1 MLNFFNLFLFLFA
14 AWFCFM
20 VGAQKITWLYIFFG
34 LISSL
39 LVAGASQRMKL
50 FDKNSE
56 LLYLSLGFYRHF
68 SKTYLANFFSSIS
81 LIVKMA
87 FAKNSV
93 NPLIFNLKFDDEQKY
108 NVGLLI
114 ATINMTSGLFVIG
127 TKEDELMIH
136 AIDAT
141 YFTKFSLNKV
151 NKSLANVNDDHLV

>member
-1 MLNFFNLFLFLFA
+1 
-14 AWFCFM
+14 
-20 VGAQKITWLYIFFG
+20 
-34 LISSL
+34 
-39 LVAGASQRMKL
+39 
-50 FDKNSE
+50 
-56 LLYLSLGFYRHF
+56 
-68 SKTYLANFFSSIS
+68 
-81 LIVKMA
+81 MA